1 MQIFLSHSSK
11 DADVAL
17 RICEQ
22 LEKNGTKCFI
32 APRDIRPG
40 KEYAEEIINGIDE
53 SAAVVLLMS
62 EAANRSPHV
71 LREVEHA
78 VSGGTPIL
86 VYKLE
91 DVVLSKSMEYFL
103 MTHQWVSSKPQED
116 YADIVAFARDL
127 AEREKE
133 SGRSAETDGG
143 TDQSAKGRNPAAS
156 GMNQAMDPK
165 KADSGASGP
174 DGSSGSGRQNGT
186 SGKKAGIFA
195 AAAVAVL
202 AIVFIVL
209 FVLRKPGAG
218 GSEAE
223 GAGAVPVSVQ
233 VGDTVRFGSY
243 LDEDIEWRVLRLS
256 EDQTQAVL
264 VTSHIVT
271 MKAYDAAESG
281 RFNYDGDTDYWSSG
295 ETQADTDMAL
305 QVRVRG
311 NSDWSL
317 SNLRT
322 WLNADTEV
330 VNYTGQAPAASA
342 MAEKKNGYQNEA
354 GFLHGFTQEERDAI
368 VETQIVTNGNALS
381 ESETVTTYD
390 RVWLLSAEELAWFDE
405 AGISKLASPTD
416 AAVEQ
421 DQSFWYIVDYDAY
434 GVEYLSWWLREPVAE
449 AGSLCYLVDNGYR
462 DNVVRQENAGLEG
475 FGVRPALTVDLRYV
489 TFRGEESGK

>member
-143 TDQSAKGRNPAAS
+143 TDQSAQGRNPAAS
-156 GMNQAMDPK
+156 GMNQAMARK
-165 KADSGASGP
+165 KADSGASGA
-174 DGSSGSGRQNGT
+174 DSSSGSGRQNDT

-218 GSEAE
+218 DSKAE
-223 GAGAVPVSVQ
+223 GAGEVPVSVQ

-330 VNYTGQAPAASA
+330 VDYTGQAPAASA

-489 TFRGEESGK
+489 TFRGGESGK